1 MLMNKKFQ
9 TISNYKTYNLH
20 KNISTTNVY
29 SSNIITSFAYKSFSD
44 TQVTRKVSDTS
55 NLAMESVKKYLLQCI
70 CPHILHII
78 SSTASTCI

>member
-1 MLMNKKFQ
+1 M
-9 TISNYKTYNLH
+9 
-20 KNISTTNVY
+20 
-29 SSNIITSFAYKSFSD
+29 YKSFSD

>member
-1 MLMNKKFQ
+1 M
-9 TISNYKTYNLH
+9 NYKTYNLH
-20 KNISTTNVY
+20 KNISTTNVNTLQTL
-29 SSNIITSFAYKSFSD
+29 SLVLCSD

-70 CPHILHII
+70 CPPIRHIV